1 MTIAYMA
8 RILSIFADM
17 KTTLLVVGKTTDK
30 HIEALT
36 NDYIRRISHYMPF
49 EIDVIPKLKNAAS
62 LNATQQKE
70 QEMLLIKKR
79 LQDGDVLILL
89 DEHGKE
95 LRSIELAAWFDRKK
109 HSVTKRLVLLIGGPY
124 GFHEE
129 IYRMAHEK
137 LSLSK
142 LTFSHQMI
150 RMILCEQIY
159 RAMTILNGEPYHHE

>member
-1 MTIAYMA
+1 
-8 RILSIFADM
+8 M
-17 KTTLLVVGKTTDK
+17 KTVLLVVGKTTDA

-36 NDYIRRISHYMPF
+36 NDYVKRIEHYMPF
-49 EIDVIPKLKNAAS
+49 EMEVIPKLKNTATLS
-62 LNATQQKE
+62 ETQQKE
-70 QEMLLIKKR
+70 QEALLIKKR
-79 LQDGDVLILL
+79 LQLGDVLVLL

-95 LRSIELAAWFDRKK
+95 LRSIELANWFDRKK
-109 HSVTKRLVLLIGGPY
+109 HVVNKRLVLLIGGPY
-124 GFHEE
+124 GFHED
-129 IYRMAHEK
+129 IYKMSSEK

>member
-1 MTIAYMA
+1 MALRSTFTIFV
-8 RILSIFADM
+8 RM
-17 KTTLLVVGKTTDK
+17 KTTLIVVGKTTDA
-30 HIEALT
+30 HIQALT
-36 NDYIRRISHYMPF
+36 DDYVKRIGHYMPF
-49 EIDVIPKLKNAAS
+49 DIDVIPKLKNAATLS
-62 LNATQQKE
+62 EAQQKE

-79 LQDGDVLILL
+79 MQPGDVLVLL

-95 LRSIELAAWFDRKK
+95 LRSIELAQWFHRKQQVV
-109 HSVTKRLVLLIGGPY
+109 SKRLVLLIGGPY

-129 IYRMAHEK
+129 VYRMASEK

-159 RAMTILNGEPYHHE
+159 RAMTILSGEPYHHE

>member
-1 MTIAYMA
+1 
-8 RILSIFADM
+8 M
-17 KTTLLVVGKTTDK
+17 KTTLLVVGKTTDA

-36 NDYIRRISHYMPF
+36 NDYIKRIEHYMPF
-49 EIDVIPKLKNAAS
+49 EMEVIPKLKNT
-62 LNATQQKE
+62 ATLSEAQQKE
-70 QEMLLIKKR
+70 QETLLIKKR
-79 LQDGDVLILL
+79 LQPGDVLVLL

-95 LRSIELAAWFDRKK
+95 LRSIELANWFDRKK
-109 HSVTKRLVLLIGGPY
+109 HVVNKRLVLLIGGPY

-129 IYRMAHEK
+129 IYNMASEK

>member
-1 MTIAYMA
+1 
-8 RILSIFADM
+8 M
-17 KTTLLVVGKTTDK
+17 KTTLIVVGKTTDA

-36 NDYIRRISHYMPF
+36 NDYIKRIGHYMPF
-49 EIDVIPKLKNAAS
+49 DMEVIPKLKNA
-62 LNATQQKE
+62 NALSEAQQKE
-70 QEMLLIKKR
+70 QEMQLIKKR
-79 LQDGDVLILL
+79 MQPGDVVVLL

-95 LRSIELAAWFDRKK
+95 LRSIELADWFDRKK
-109 HSVTKRLVLLIGGPY
+109 HSVSKRLVLLIGGPY

-129 IYRMAHEK
+129 IYRMASEK

-159 RAMTILNGEPYHHE
+159 RAMTILNNEPYHHE

>member
-1 MTIAYMA
+1 
-8 RILSIFADM
+8 M
-17 KTTLLVVGKTTDK
+17 KTTLLVVGKTTDA

-36 NDYIRRISHYMPF
+36 NDYIKRIEHYMPF
-49 EIDVIPKLKNAAS
+49 EMEVIPKLKNT
-62 LNATQQKE
+62 ATLSEAQQKE
-70 QEMLLIKKR
+70 QETLLIKKR
-79 LQDGDVLILL
+79 LQPSDVLVLL

-95 LRSIELAAWFDRKK
+95 LRSIELANWFDRKK
-109 HSVTKRLVLLIGGPY
+109 HAVNKRLVLLIGGPY

-129 IYRMAHEK
+129 IYNMANEK

>member
-1 MTIAYMA
+1 
-8 RILSIFADM
+8 M
-17 KTTLLVVGKTTDK
+17 KTVLLVVGKTTDA

-36 NDYIRRISHYMPF
+36 NDYIKRIEHYMPF
-49 EIDVIPKLKNAAS
+49 EMEVIPKLKNT
-62 LNATQQKE
+62 ATLSEAQQKE
-70 QEMLLIKKR
+70 QETLLIKKR
-79 LQDGDVLILL
+79 LQPGDVLVLL

-95 LRSIELAAWFDRKK
+95 LRSIELANWFDRKK
-109 HSVTKRLVLLIGGPY
+109 HAVNKRLVLLIGGPY

-129 IYRMAHEK
+129 IYNMANEK

>member
-1 MTIAYMA
+1 
-8 RILSIFADM
+8 M
-17 KTTLLVVGKTTDK
+17 KTTLLVVGKTTDA

-36 NDYIRRISHYMPF
+36 NDYIKRIEHYMPF
-49 EIDVIPKLKNAAS
+49 EMEVIPKLKNT
-62 LNATQQKE
+62 ATLSEAQQKE
-70 QEMLLIKKR
+70 QETLLIKKR
-79 LQDGDVLILL
+79 LQPGDVLVLL

-95 LRSIELAAWFDRKK
+95 LRSIELANWFDRKK
-109 HSVTKRLVLLIGGPY
+109 HVVNKRLVLLIGGPY
-124 GFHEE
+124 GFHED
-129 IYRMAHEK
+129 IYKMANEK

>member
-1 MTIAYMA
+1 
-8 RILSIFADM
+8 M
-17 KTTLLVVGKTTDK
+17 KTTLLVVGKTTDA

-36 NDYIRRISHYMPF
+36 NDYIKRIEHYMPF
-49 EIDVIPKLKNAAS
+49 EMEVIPKLKNT
-62 LNATQQKE
+62 ATLSEAQQKE
-70 QEMLLIKKR
+70 QETLLIKKR
-79 LQDGDVLILL
+79 LQPGDVLVLL

-95 LRSIELAAWFDRKK
+95 LRSIELANWFDRKK
-109 HSVTKRLVLLIGGPY
+109 HAVNKRLVLLIGGPY

-129 IYRMAHEK
+129 IYNMANEK